1 MEWPF
6 VFRGQLFGEKKK
18 KLKVARLHKNAIS
31 ANTEEG
37 EEVSQAVVGLV
48 GMGRWMN
55 KWMALEEG
63 WLWVTGFSTNWI
75 NKWNNVQWINC
86 SLSLSVFI
94 LVVPPSLLRFLI
106 ISELFKSKRLIEA
119 MHEKLF
125 FILVLILFLLSCF
138 IYLHI
143 YLSIYFAVHRNTKIY
158 CIFVIYPSRQGIQHD
173 SGSSSTLYNIF
184 LLAHFSLSL

>member
-6 VFRGQLFGEKKK
+6 VFRVQLFGEKKK

-63 WLWVTGFSTNWI
+63 WLWVTGSSTNWI

-86 SLSLSVFI
+86 SLSLYVFI
-94 LVVPPSLLRFLI
+94 LVVPPTPLRFLI

-138 IYLHI
+138 IYLFI
-143 YLSIYFAVHRNTKIY
+143 YLSIFLFTETQKYIVYLSFIHHDREYNTTAAAAARCTTYFY
-158 CIFVIYPSRQGIQHD
+158 WP
-173 SGSSSTLYNIF
+173 IF
-184 LLAHFSLSL
+184 LSL

>member
-1 MEWPF
+1 MGRREGVCILCGFVPFKSLWMEWPF

-31 ANTEEG
+31 TNTEED

-63 WLWVTGFSTNWI
+63 WLWVTGSSTNWI

-86 SLSLSVFI
+86 SLSLY
-94 LVVPPSLLRFLI
+94 FL
-106 ISELFKSKRLIEA
+106 SW
-119 MHEKLF
+119 
-125 FILVLILFLLSCF
+125 LSHHHH
-138 IYLHI
+138 Y
-143 YLSIYFAVHRNTKIY
+143 A
-158 CIFVIYPSRQGIQHD
+158 
-173 SGSSSTLYNIF
+173 SSSFPNFSNPKDWLKQCMKN
-184 LLAHFSLSL
+184 FSLF